1 MESTNP
7 AANTS
12 DAAIVT
18 PEGGKVSNADMMKA
32 LGASGTKIF

>member
-7 AANTS
+7 ATNTA
-12 DAAIVT
+12 DTAIS
-18 PEGGKVSNADMMKA
+18 PGEGSKVSNADMMKA